1 LKTPPS
7 AGVLGLNRYPWRLYG
22 EPDYRSA
29 GVGAMSGMLFPLAD
43 YWWFYLTFTAF
54 VVVLLA
60 MDLGVFHKKDRVV
73 SLREASIW
81 VAVWVI
87 SALIF
92 NILLYQYSAAK
103 FGPEIARKVGLEFLA
118 GYIVE
123 ESLSVDNIFVFVMLF
138 RYFGIPPLYQHRILF
153 FGILGAIVFRGI
165 FIALGA
171 VLMRYHWVV
180 VLFGVFLIVTGVKM
194 FSSKDESVHPDSNPL
209 LKLMRRFLP
218 VTSHFD
224 GHNFLTKV
232 NGVTAATPLLVTL
245 LVVET
250 TDIIFA
256 LDSVPAVF
264 GLTKEPMI
272 VFTSNIFA
280 ILGLRSM
287 YFVLADA
294 IDRFHLLKQGVA
306 LVLVFVG
313 FKMSALNWLIGH
325 EFPITASLGI
335 ICAILAISIV
345 LSFIFPKKEGADA
358 GA

>member
-1 LKTPPS
+1 
-7 AGVLGLNRYPWRLYG
+7 
-22 EPDYRSA
+22 
-29 GVGAMSGMLFPLAD
+29 MSGALFPLAD
-43 YWWFYLTFTAF
+43 YWWFYLGFTAF

-60 MDLGVFHKKDRVV
+60 MDLGIFHRSDRVV

-81 VAVWVI
+81 VAVWVT

-92 NILLYQYSAAK
+92 NVLLYQYSAAK
-103 FGPEIARKVGLEFLA
+103 FGPEIARKVALEFLA
-118 GYIVE
+118 GYVVE

-138 RYFGIPPLYQHRILF
+138 RYFGIPALYQHRILF

-180 VLFGVFLIVTGVKM
+180 VLFGVFLIATGAKM
-194 FSSKDESVHPDSNPL
+194 FFSKDESVHPGDNPL

-218 VTSHFD
+218 VSNHFD

-232 NGVTAATPLLVTL
+232 NGVTTATPLLVTL

-250 TDIIFA
+250 TDIVFA

-313 FKMSALNWLIGH
+313 VKMSALNWLLGA
-325 EFPITASLGI
+325 EFPITASLAV

-345 LSFIFPKKEGADA
+345 LSFVFPKKDA
-358 GA
+358 PDAQV